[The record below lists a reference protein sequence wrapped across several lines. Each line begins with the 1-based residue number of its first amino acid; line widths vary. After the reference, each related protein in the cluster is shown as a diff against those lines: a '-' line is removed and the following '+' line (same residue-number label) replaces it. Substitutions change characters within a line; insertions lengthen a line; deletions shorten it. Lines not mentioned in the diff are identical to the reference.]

1 MISYGQLFILFFLV
15 FLLFGDIRKIF
26 NKFILFF
33 VNLKSI
39 YKKSNKTEDED
50 KKNK

>member
-1 MISYGQLFILFFLV
+1 MISYGQLVILFLLV
-15 FLLFGDIRKIF
+15 LLLFGDIRKIF

-39 YKKSNKTEDED
+39 YQKSNKPEDED
-50 KKNK
+50 KKSK

>member
-1 MISYGQLFILFFLV
+1 MISYGQLLILFLLV
-15 FLLFGDIRKIF
+15 LLLFGDIRKIF

-39 YKKSNKTEDED
+39 YKKSNKSENEE

>member
-15 FLLFGDIRKIF
+15 LLLFGDIRKIF

-39 YKKSNKTEDED
+39 YQKSNKTEDKD

>member
-1 MISYGQLFILFFLV
+1 MISYGQLVILFLLV
-15 FLLFGDIRKIF
+15 LLLFGDIRKIF

-39 YKKSNKTEDED
+39 YQKSNKTEDKD

>member
-1 MISYGQLFILFFLV
+1 MISYGQLFILFLLV
-15 FLLFGDIRKIF
+15 LLLFGDIRKIF

-39 YKKSNKTEDED
+39 YQKSNKTEDED

>member
-1 MISYGQLFILFFLV
+1 MISYGQLFILFLLV
-15 FLLFGDIRKIF
+15 LLLFGDIRKIF

-33 VNLKSI
+33 VNLKTF